1 MIWTPILQSAGSF
14 VSDPPPPFL
23 EKRPKHM
30 FLTSKKL
37 REAYIHQNGWIIGNS
52 PNSLGSPPLFC
63 GKYCEI
69 SVNMKWI
76 FRDSGFADWFGIQD
90 RQLQSLVNW
99 NPTPRI
105 GLSLVK
111 SKLCTTAPAC
121 ALLLPLTKLAKNISH
136 ASQLQNPN
144 KIRKPVQWM
153 MPSWNVL
160 SYQLE
165 NYEFIYKLNLPLYAN
180 HPFFLFGFFFWGT
193 LWKIWLLEHWNS
205 CEKMSRRICG
215 SYYLWWKKK

>member
-37 REAYIHQNGWIIGNS
+37 REACIQQNGWIIGNS

-111 SKLCTTAPAC
+111 SKLCTTAPAP
-121 ALLLPLTKLAKNISH
+121 APPPDKTGQKHLTCFPAPESKQDKEACTMDDAQLKCSELSIGKL
-136 ASQLQNPN
+136 
-144 KIRKPVQWM
+144 W
-153 MPSWNVL
+153 
-160 SYQLE
+160 
-165 NYEFIYKLNLPLYAN
+165 IY
-180 HPFFLFGFFFWGT
+180 
-193 LWKIWLLEHWNS
+193 I
-205 CEKMSRRICG
+205 
-215 SYYLWWKKK
+215 